1 MNDFLKRE
9 WPFLIF
15 LVIPLIIA
23 FLVYPYMPE
32 QVPTHWNTNGEI
44 DRYSSKEFG
53 TFFLPLLNIGLYI
66 LFILLPQLDP
76 KRANYQKFASSY
88 IFLRY
93 TIHIFFILLFALIIL
108 TSLGYS
114 IDIGLWISLGVA
126 ILFILLGNIMSRVRH
141 NYFVGFKFP
150 WTLANE
156 DVWRKTHML
165 GSKLMVV
172 GGVFALIGIFFT
184 ENNMRF
190 IILMTGIFL
199 PMVVTLIYSYLIF
212 KKLNN

>member
-1 MNDFLKRE
+1 MNNFLKKE

-172 GGVFALIGIFFT
+172 GGFFALIGIFFT

-190 IILMTGIFL
+190 IILMIGIFL